1 MILDSSI
8 LLTESLVELLVGM
21 NSGVLGVDV
30 VDTVVVVDVNVV
42 VVLVVD
48 AVVAGVVMVVVVD
61 VVELDRRPSSI
72 SISFS

>member
-30 VDTVVVVDVNVV
+30 VDTVVVVDVVVV
-42 VVLVVD
+42 VVLIVV
-48 AVVAGVVMVVVVD
+48 VVVVD